1 MKLLSLTA
9 AILVLMGSV
18 AGCGGGGDAEAGSP
32 TALGVQ
38 PKTTTV
44 TVIGGDTSPCASG
57 YIGEYFVYGGA
68 APYRLDNTAPD
79 LIALNKNQVNERG
92 GSFSVNYVGGGCFA
106 PVLIVIVDAL
116 DHQVVLE
123 LNNKKTPPTTTPT
136 TPAALTPPI

>member
-9 AILVLMGSV
+9 AVLVLMGSV

-32 TALGVQ
+32 TALSVQ

-44 TVIGGDTSPCASG
+44 TVVGGATSPCASG

-68 APYRLDNTAPD
+68 APYRLDNTAPESIV
-79 LIALNKNQVNERG
+79 LSKSQVNERG
-92 GSFSVNYVGGGCFA
+92 GSFSVTYVGGSCFE
-106 PVLIVIVDAL
+106 PVLIVVVDAL

-123 LNNKKTPPTTTPT
+123 LNNKKTPPTTTP
-136 TPAALTPPI
+136 AALAPSN